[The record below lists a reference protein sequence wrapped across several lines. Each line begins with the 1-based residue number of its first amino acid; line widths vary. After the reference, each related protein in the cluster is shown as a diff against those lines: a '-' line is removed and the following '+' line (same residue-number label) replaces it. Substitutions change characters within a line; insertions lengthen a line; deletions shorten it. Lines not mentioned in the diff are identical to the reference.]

1 MPPRLPSALK
11 SVLVMVAGVALN
23 CSCSCTLEAARMMLL
38 DGPQVTFHTGIGGST
53 IIPNKYSMRLHINR
67 LHLIGEDLFRP
78 PWMGGSARRTNML
91 VLQVDRATPPRTPP
105 RNDAEMAEKEE
116 AGRTSVE
123 LDC

>member
-1 MPPRLPSALK
+1 
-11 SVLVMVAGVALN
+11 
-23 CSCSCTLEAARMMLL
+23 MMLL

-53 IIPNKYSMRLHINR
+53 IIPNKYSM
-67 LHLIGEDLFRP
+67 IGEDLFRS